1 MYQNTAINYM
11 GSQDIMESNTN
22 QDISECSMSLDM
34 ENQEGNDHEVMDSFG
49 GSTHQNTETY
59 AGEDHANGESIEG
72 DVVQEPYEGM
82 EFESEEAARIYYNK
96 YAMSFGFG
104 SRISRNRR
112 SRKDGE
118 TIARNF
124 VCCKEG
130 YRLRKGKDNEGRIR
144 RNRAITREGCGAMI
158 TVKKTNLGKW
168 AVSKFVKEHNHPLLS
183 PNEVCALRSH
193 REVSRTPKKS
203 DLPDQADKEREIIEK
218 LEGDGNLE
226 PCEGMELESEDAARI
241 FYSAYARQLGF
252 RSRISK
258 NRRSRKDGEIIARK
272 FVCYREGYRAGNVD
286 SKKERIY
293 RPRAVVRQGCE
304 AMIYVKKTETGKWV
318 VSKFVKEHNHPM
330 INQSKVRSL
339 RSDGNALSTPKSST
353 VVSNGGRTGARETTP
368 VVGLSNESISEQD
381 GSNHIQNV
389 RKRKRTLGGKDPE
402 DVLDYLE
409 RMQSENPA
417 FFYATKVD
425 EDDNVHCIFWVDPR
439 SRMAYNYFGD
449 VVYFDTTY
457 VTDQYEVPFTPF
469 LGVNHHQQCTL
480 FGGALLFD
488 ETESSFVW
496 LFNTWLEAMS
506 GRHPITIIT
515 NQSDVIGAAV
525 AQVFPKSHHC
535 FCKLHIFNQAAKQ
548 LAHVYRTHPAFK
560 EEFLRCVS
568 LTEEVSEFESCWES
582 LVHRY
587 RLRKNEWFLSLYSAR
602 QKWVP
607 VYLRD
612 IFFAQDSETMN
623 SFFDRY
629 VKANTTFQEFVAEYE
644 RALASRY
651 EKELEEDIRTAHTKP
666 ILMTRLPFEKQAADT
681 YTRTMFSRFQEEIYE
696 SLGYVA
702 NKIEDGSVNKYSV
715 AKYEDQKGEY
725 TVTYNAPERRA
736 NCSCQMFESFGILC
750 RHALIVFTVSNVV
763 TLPSHYILERW
774 TRNAKSV
781 VGLDRRGVAMQA
793 NCRKSPT
800 LRYSVLCK
808 QAIRCAEVGA
818 TSVQD
823 YDVAVR
829 ALREAWEKIIALKRK
844 AGGIVP
850 LETPR
855 YGSSQG
861 DNIGLQSEAD
871 NPMRHITPCVPP
883 QPKRRG
889 RPPKNSS
896 LNPSSEK
903 PTKNARKCSL
913 CKENGHDNSSCP
925 RLRPIGSN
933 FSNGG
938 GMFVVDTG
946 PSDLHAHAG
955 IGEHPGFSEGILG
968 LSLGDHFDSH
978 INPVIPSFGHTS
990 FFQIA
995 SLANPRHLNTNEGF
1009 SLTGARPSSEQH
1021 L

>member
-1 MYQNTAINYM
+1 
-11 GSQDIMESNTN
+11 
-22 QDISECSMSLDM
+22 
-34 ENQEGNDHEVMDSFG
+34 
-49 GSTHQNTETY
+49 
-59 AGEDHANGESIEG
+59 
-72 DVVQEPYEGM
+72 
-82 EFESEEAARIYYNK
+82 
-96 YAMSFGFG
+96 
-104 SRISRNRR
+104 
-112 SRKDGE
+112 
-118 TIARNF
+118 
-124 VCCKEG
+124 
-130 YRLRKGKDNEGRIR
+130 
-144 RNRAITREGCGAMI
+144 
-158 TVKKTNLGKW
+158 
-168 AVSKFVKEHNHPLLS
+168 
-183 PNEVCALRSH
+183 
-193 REVSRTPKKS
+193 
-203 DLPDQADKEREIIEK
+203 
-218 LEGDGNLE
+218 
-226 PCEGMELESEDAARI
+226 
-241 FYSAYARQLGF
+241 
-252 RSRISK
+252 
-258 NRRSRKDGEIIARK
+258 
-272 FVCYREGYRAGNVD
+272 
-286 SKKERIY
+286 
-293 RPRAVVRQGCE
+293 
-304 AMIYVKKTETGKWV
+304 
-318 VSKFVKEHNHPM
+318 
-330 INQSKVRSL
+330 
-339 RSDGNALSTPKSST
+339 
-353 VVSNGGRTGARETTP
+353 
-368 VVGLSNESISEQD
+368 
-381 GSNHIQNV
+381 
-389 RKRKRTLGGKDPE
+389 
-402 DVLDYLE
+402 
-409 RMQSENPA
+409 
-417 FFYATKVD
+417 
-425 EDDNVHCIFWVDPR
+425 
-439 SRMAYNYFGD
+439 
-449 VVYFDTTY
+449 
-457 VTDQYEVPFTPF
+457 
-469 LGVNHHQQCTL
+469 
-480 FGGALLFD
+480 
-488 ETESSFVW
+488 
-496 LFNTWLEAMS
+496 
-506 GRHPITIIT
+506 
-515 NQSDVIGAAV
+515 
-525 AQVFPKSHHC
+525 
-535 FCKLHIFNQAAKQ
+535 
-548 LAHVYRTHPAFK
+548 
-560 EEFLRCVS
+560 
-568 LTEEVSEFESCWES
+568 
-582 LVHRY
+582 
-587 RLRKNEWFLSLYSAR
+587 
-602 QKWVP
+602 
-607 VYLRD
+607 
-612 IFFAQDSETMN
+612 MN